1 MKESANLLSY
11 FDNLE
16 DHRTDR
22 CKKHLLLDIIGISVC
37 AVICGADSWN
47 EIEEYGKMKKSWL
60 NSFLELPYGIPSH
73 DTFNRFYSNL
83 DPEQFE
89 ECFSNWVNS
98 IANLIKS
105 EIISVDGKTIRG
117 AKINGNSSIHM
128 VSAWS
133 CGNDMVLGQIK
144 VAEKSNEITAIPK
157 LLESIIIG
165 GAIITIDAMG
175 TQKKIAKKII
185 KNNADYTLAVK
196 GNQPLLRENIE
207 DEFRFNK
214 KIKSYQDVDYG
225 HGRIETRTCHV
236 ISDFIHIQEVGKWE
250 KLQSVIKIDSI
261 REFKATGKIET
272 ATKYYISS
280 LINSPKESL
289 RIVRNHWAIE
299 NKLHWVLDV
308 QFGEDLD
315 RKRAGNASQNFSLI
329 NKIALNLITKEKS
342 CKLGIK
348 SKRKKAGWENSYLEK
363 ILIL

>member
-1 MKESANLLSY
+1 LKKNTNLLSY
-11 FDNLE
+11 FENLE
-16 DHRTDR
+16 DHRAER
-22 CKKHLLLDIIGISVC
+22 CKKHLLLDIIGISIC

-47 EIEEYGKMKKSWL
+47 EIEEFGQMKKDWL
-60 NSFLELPYGIPSH
+60 SSFLELPFGIPSH

-83 DPEQFE
+83 DPAEFE
-89 ECFSNWVNS
+89 KCFGDWVNS
-98 IANLIKS
+98 ISDLIKS

-133 CGNDMVLGQIK
+133 YENDMVLGQVK
-144 VAEKSNEITAIPK
+144 VSEKSNEITAIPT
-157 LLESIIIG
+157 LLDSIIIG

-175 TQKKIAKKII
+175 TQQKIAKKII
-185 KNNADYTLAVK
+185 KNNANYTLAVK

-214 KIKSYQDVDYG
+214 KIESYQDIDYG

-236 ISDFIHIQEVGKWE
+236 ITDFIHMEEVDKWTN
-250 KLQSVIKIDSI
+250 LQSVIKIDSI
-261 REFKATGKIET
+261 REFKSTGKIEK

-280 LINSPKESL
+280 MINTPKESL
-289 RIVRNHWAIE
+289 RIVRNHWAVE

-329 NKIALNLITKEKS
+329 NKVALNLIKKEKS

-348 SKRKKAGWENSYLEK
+348 SKRKKAGWDNSYLEK

>member
-1 MKESANLLSY
+1 LKKNANLLSH
-11 FDNLE
+11 FKNLE
-16 DHRTDR
+16 DHRTER
-22 CKKHLLLDIIGISVC
+22 CKKHLLLDIIGISIC

-47 EIEEYGKMKKSWL
+47 EIEEYGEMKKDWL
-60 NSFLELPYGIPSH
+60 SSFLELPHGIPSH

-83 DPEQFE
+83 DPDKFE
-89 ECFSNWVNS
+89 KCFNNWVNS
-98 IANLIKS
+98 ISDLIKS
-105 EIISVDGKTIRG
+105 QIISVDGKTIKG

-133 CGNDMVLGQIK
+133 YENDIVLGQVK
-144 VAEKSNEITAIPK
+144 VAEKTNEITAIPE
-157 LLESIIIG
+157 LLDNIVID
-165 GAIITIDAMG
+165 GATITIDAMG
-175 TQKKIAKKII
+175 TQKKIAKHII
-185 KNNADYTLAVK
+185 KNNANYTLAVK

-214 KIKSYQDVDYG
+214 KIEFYKDVDYG
-225 HGRIETRTCHV
+225 HGRIETRTCSV
-236 ISDFIHIQEVGKWE
+236 ISDFIHMEEVDKWASL
-250 KLQSVIKIDSI
+250 KSVIKIDSV
-261 REFKATGKIET
+261 REFKLTGKVEK

-280 LINSPKESL
+280 MISTPKESL

-329 NKIALNLITKEKS
+329 NKIALNLIKKEES

-348 SKRKKAGWENSYLEK
+348 SKRKKAGWDNRYLEK